1 MFSRQSEM
9 NFQSAI
15 TVNLNDVDLS
25 RVNINS
31 DNSEIN
37 RNRIKPG
44 ARVRTYLGG
53 NKNIEKKSVT
63 NGQSNEVL
71 QRRKEPHKENDSP
84 QMNKRDPIRESKPV
98 PIESEEAPKQP
109 VGIPQNANPV
119 YFRSTRKQ
127 ALKNRAVDFRLSSRH
142 RRNNNLRPLLRE
154 YSLTDISFMPDHPP
168 LTNSNI

>member
-1 MFSRQSEM
+1 M

-37 RNRIKPG
+37 RNRNRNQIG

-63 NGQSNEVL
+63 NGQSNEVP
-71 QRRKEPHKENDSP
+71 QRKKESHKDNDLP
-84 QMNKRDPIRESKPV
+84 QMNKRDPVRESKPV
-98 PIESEEAPKQP
+98 PIESKEAPKQP

-127 ALKNRAVDFRLSSRH
+127 ALKNRAVDFHLSSPH

-168 LTNSNI
+168 LTNLNI